1 MSPIILAV
9 NYRSRDTMEG
19 RAGRQRILVLVY
31 RSRDTIE
38 GEIKALGRKRECV
51 GWLHGRGAYAWKF
64 MLIGSPL
71 LFVAS
76 SKSCN
81 MIHHG
86 KQFKRRKCFRY
97 LTC

>member
-38 GEIKALGRKRECV
+38 GEIRRSAGRENV
-51 GWLHGRGAYAWKF
+51 WDGYMGEVLTRGS
-64 MLIGSPL
+64 LCL
-71 LFVAS
+71 LVLLY
-76 SKSCN
+76 
-81 MIHHG
+81 
-86 KQFKRRKCFRY
+86 Y
-97 LTC
+97 LWQVQRVVI

>member
-1 MSPIILAV
+1 MYFFNVFIPSFMSPIILAV

-51 GWLHGRGAYAWKF
+51 GWLVGEVLTRGS
-64 MLIGSPL
+64 LCL
-71 LFVAS
+71 LVLL
-76 SKSCN
+76 N
-81 MIHHG
+81 
-86 KQFKRRKCFRY
+86 
-97 LTC
+97 L

>member
-38 GEIKALGRKRECV
+38 GEIKALAGRENVWMATWERCLRVEV
-51 GWLHGRGAYAWKF
+51 YAYWF
-64 MLIGSPL
+64 SF
-71 LFVAS
+71 LFV
-76 SKSCN
+76 
-81 MIHHG
+81 
-86 KQFKRRKCFRY
+86 KQVQRVVI
-97 LTC
+97 